1 MIFICSKLLIFVD
14 SIHIDFEHDGIVM
27 FKINMHFKL
36 SSKLSFLKLNSY
48 LNTKCLF
55 IAFSHAQFCFSMR
68 NFVFEVKTPTC
79 ACEKAIKKNFAFE
92 YEFSLSESL
101 YLAHNEWYVR
111 KLIMDTL
118 CSTCTQQ
125 IEIIRLKDKLSE
137 SLCTIPYFHWR
148 WNMKTHKTSL

>member
-1 MIFICSKLLIFVD
+1 MLPIRNISYLLPMCCSFWEKC
-14 SIHIDFEHDGIVM
+14 
-27 FKINMHFKL
+27 INSQKTGL
-36 SSKLSFLKLNSY
+36 GCSTPLSFLKLNSY

-68 NFVFEVKTPTC
+68 NFVFEVKTQTC
-79 ACEKAIKKNFAFE
+79 ACEKAIKKTFAFE

-125 IEIIRLKDKLSE
+125 IEIIGLKDKLSE
-137 SLCTIPYFHWR
+137 SLCTIPYFHRR